1 MDYYIIIPA
10 HNEESFLADTLNS
23 VQQQSLPPKKVVVVN
38 DNSTDGTE
46 SIIDDF
52 VKDNPLFE
60 KLNSTSSTDHLPGRK
75 VINAFNKALETL
87 DETYDFLV
95 KLDADIILPETYF
108 EKIAEIFK
116 TQAEVGIAG
125 GFAYE
130 KDSNGTWE
138 LNHPMNKDHV
148 RGAFKAYSKACF
160 TAINGLRNAIGWDT
174 VDELLAQYHGF
185 KIFTEETLKVKHLRP
200 TGKAYNKKARLL
212 QGEAMYTMGYG
223 IVLSSI
229 ASLKMAMKQQDPN
242 VFFHNLKGFFK
253 AKKNKKPY
261 LISEKEVKFIR
272 RLRWKNIGNKLLR
285 K

>member
-1 MDYYIIIPA
+1 MNYYIIIPA
-10 HNEESFLADTLNS
+10 HNEEAFLADTLNS
-23 VQQQSLPPKKVVVVN
+23 VQLQTLPPKKVIVVN

-52 VKDNPLFE
+52 IRGNPLFE

-87 DETYDFLV
+87 DGTYDFLV
-95 KLDADIILPETYF
+95 KLDADIILPHNYF
-108 EKIAEIFK
+108 EKISEIFR
-116 TQAEVGIAG
+116 AHPEVGIAG

-130 KDSNGTWE
+130 KDVNGEWE

-148 RGAFKAYSKACF
+148 RGAFKAYTKACF
-160 TAINGLRNAIGWDT
+160 IAINGLRNAMGWDT

-185 KIFTEETLKVKHLRP
+185 KIFTEEALRVKHLRP

-223 IVLSSI
+223 ILLSSM
-229 ASLKMAMKQQDPN
+229 ASLKMALKQRN
-242 VFFHNLKGFFK
+242 LSVFFHNLKGFFN
-253 AKKNKKPY
+253 ARKNKTPY
-261 LISEKEVKFIR
+261 LISEKEAKFIR
-272 RLRWKNIGNKLLR
+272 TLRWKNVGNKLLN

>member
-1 MDYYIIIPA
+1 MNYYIIIPA
-10 HNEESFLADTLNS
+10 HNEEAFLADTLNS
-23 VQQQSLPPKKVVVVN
+23 VQHQTLPPKKVVVVN

-52 VKDNPLFE
+52 VKDSPLFE

-87 DETYDFLV
+87 DGTYDFLV
-95 KLDADIILPETYF
+95 KLDADIILPDNYF
-108 EKIAEIFK
+108 EKIVEIFGAHPK
-116 TQAEVGIAG
+116 VGIAG

-130 KDSNGTWE
+130 KDVNGEWK

-148 RGAFKAYSKACF
+148 RGAFKAYTKACF
-160 TAINGLRNAIGWDT
+160 MAINGLRNAMGWDT

-185 KIFTEETLKVKHLRP
+185 KIFTEETLRVKHLRP

-223 IVLSSI
+223 ILLSSI
-229 ASLKMAMKQQDPN
+229 ASLKMALKQRNPN
-242 VFFHNLKGFFK
+242 VFFHNLRGFFN
-253 AKKNKKPY
+253 AQKNKTPY
-261 LISEKEVKFIR
+261 LISQKEAKFIR
-272 RLRWKNIGNKLLR
+272 NLRWQNIWNKLLN